1 LRKVVA
7 NAKKGKG
14 AIRVQVR
21 SAEGAEVEIRLKE
34 TFAITPEIRQAL
46 GQVPGILEVAEI

>member
-1 LRKVVA
+1 
-7 NAKKGKG
+7 
-14 AIRVQVR
+14 VR

-34 TFAITPEIRQAL
+34 TFAITAEIRQAL